1 MTMPDVLIF
10 HKLYKEKLDF
20 IGGEKM
26 ADSGERELAEES
38 YLEESKE
45 TVSENRMSM
54 FDRIMF
60 GPGRTEERQ
69 QESPSIFGDV
79 NQGHSQNQINLEE
92 IMVHIDTLVDS
103 ARQLKPMFSKM
114 RPFFDQFLK
123 K

>member
-1 MTMPDVLIF
+1 
-10 HKLYKEKLDF
+10 
-20 IGGEKM
+20 M
-26 ADSGERELAEES
+26 ADRGERELAEDT

-45 TVSENRMSM
+45 AVSENRMSM

-60 GPGRTEERQ
+60 GPGRTEERKTKD
-69 QESPSIFGDV
+69 PSISGDV
-79 NQGHSQNQINLEE
+79 NLGQSQNQINLEE

-103 ARQLKPMFSKM
+103 ARQLKPMFSKI

>member
-1 MTMPDVLIF
+1 
-10 HKLYKEKLDF
+10 
-20 IGGEKM
+20 M

-38 YLEESKE
+38 YLEEGKE
-45 TVSENRMSM
+45 TVSENRMSI

-60 GPGRTEERQ
+60 GPGRTEGRQ
-69 QESPSIFGDV
+69 QEDPSIFGDV

-103 ARQLKPMFSKM
+103 ARQLKPMFSKI